1 MQSFPYIL
9 CVALFV
15 SLLLLCMKLYRIKRG
30 IKEICKE
37 LSKLSTLDTNNLL
50 TVSTHDKWVCKMA
63 AELNR
68 QLRALREE
76 RLKYRRGDQSLKESV
91 TNISHDLRTPLTA
104 ILGYLHLLSEEEN
117 SVNVKHYL
125 AQIENR
131 VGVMKE
137 LTEELFRY
145 SVIVTKPEEQ
155 TKTMVPIDIG
165 NILVE
170 SLTAF
175 YAAFTTHN
183 IVPEIH
189 IPKTR
194 VIREL
199 DKSALA
205 RVFENLIGNALKY
218 SDGDFVVTLYEDGR
232 ICFSNMASGLDK
244 VLVGK
249 IFDRFFTVET
259 AKESSGLGLSIA
271 KMLTVRMGGRIWAK
285 YLEGRLVVTVM
296 F

>member
-9 CVALFV
+9 CGALFV
-15 SLLLLCMKLYRIKRG
+15 SLLLLCMKFCMKLYRIKRG

-50 TVSTHDKWVCKMA
+50 TVSTRDNWVCKMA

-155 TKTMVPIDIG
+155 TEKMAPVDI
-165 NILVE
+165 
-170 SLTAF
+170 
-175 YAAFTTHN
+175 
-183 IVPEIH
+183 
-189 IPKTR
+189 
-194 VIREL
+194 
-199 DKSALA
+199 
-205 RVFENLIGNALKY
+205 
-218 SDGDFVVTLYEDGR
+218 
-232 ICFSNMASGLDK
+232 
-244 VLVGK
+244 
-249 IFDRFFTVET
+249 
-259 AKESSGLGLSIA
+259 
-271 KMLTVRMGGRIWAK
+271 
-285 YLEGRLVVTVM
+285 
-296 F
+296 